1 MKTKFEGVVTEV
13 NENEATV
20 RLSEHSECA
29 QCGNCSGKDASTIQA
44 LNPIHAKPGQQV
56 VVEAEDQNMIKS
68 AFIVFVLPLLA
79 LAGGAFLGDQLSLLT
94 GGAELLFSSSAGI
107 FAFIITLFFIRNYD
121 KKILSTQGQPVILCI
136 KT

>member
-1 MKTKFEGVVTEV
+1 MKTKFKGVITEV
-13 NENEATV
+13 NKNEATV

-29 QCGNCSGKDASTIQA
+29 QCGNCSGQDAQVIQA
-44 LNPIHAKPGQQV
+44 LNPLHAKPGQQV
-56 VVEAEDQNMIKS
+56 IVEVEDQNMIKS

-79 LAGGAFLGDQLSLLT
+79 LAGGAFLGYLLSHLT
-94 GGAELLFSSSAGI
+94 GGSKLLLSSSGGI

-121 KKILSTQGQPVILCI
+121 KKILSTQGQPVVLCI